1 MKLFVKLYTSSN
13 YYVVPCK
20 GDETIS
26 CLLSEITK
34 RISGVDPSY
43 QLRLVSSGGG
53 AILCPSDKLRDVL
66 NDGDYLTVGEFNVN
80 GVSHA
85 CTVR

>member
-20 GDETIS
+20 EGDETIS

-34 RISGVDPSY
+34 RISGVDTSY
-43 QLRLVSSGGG
+43 QLRLVSGG
-53 AILCPSDKLRDVL
+53 ADAVLCPSDKIRDVL
-66 NDGDYLTVGEFNVN
+66 NDGDYLIVGESSISE
-80 GVSHA
+80 VSYN
-85 CTVR
+85 